1 MEIQKYF
8 NEHQGT
14 GILATADKEGNVDAA
29 VYARAHIVDDKTIA
43 FIMRL
48 RRSYQNLKSNPKAA
62 YLFIENTPGY
72 HGRRLYLKKLGEE
85 TDMSAI
91 NAIRRSHH
99 GGDESSAVLVYFTIE
114 SIRPLTG
121 DQL

>member
-8 NEHQGT
+8 NEHKGT
-14 GILATADKEGNVDAA
+14 GILATADKEGNVDVA
-29 VYARAHIVDDKTIA
+29 VYASPHIVDDKTIA

-62 YLFIENTPGY
+62 YMFIEKTPGY
-72 HGRRLYLKKLGEE
+72 HGVRLYLKKLREE
-85 TDMSAI
+85 TDAQIIRSM
-91 NAIRRSHH
+91 RRSHH
-99 GGDESSAVLVYFTIE
+99 GGDESPAVVVYFTVE
-114 SIRPLTG
+114 EIRPLTG